1 MSFSLSDAFG
11 LRGATG
17 GADDQ
22 DPPKD
27 SREPEADGEAA
38 QDFRHQR
45 SLYLLLLGIRRVFCT
60 LTSSSAI
67 RYERSR

>member
-11 LRGATG
+11 LKGATG

-27 SREPEADGEAA
+27 STEPGADGEAA
-38 QDFRHQR
+38 QDFRQHITDH
-45 SLYLLLLGIRRVFCT
+45 STFSCLAYVVF
-60 LTSSSAI
+60 SAL
-67 RYERSR
+67 